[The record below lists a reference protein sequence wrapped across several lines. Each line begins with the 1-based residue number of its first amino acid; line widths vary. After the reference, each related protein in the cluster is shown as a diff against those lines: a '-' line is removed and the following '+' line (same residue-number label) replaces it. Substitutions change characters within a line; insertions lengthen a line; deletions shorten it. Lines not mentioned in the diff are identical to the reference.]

1 MVSKKQLLGLYLI
14 FLTGLVGDSLAQQ
27 PNPVRRTGDPRV
39 FVSDNY
45 CHAAPTYGQTY
56 DSLWA
61 LITRRD
67 SVFSAQVQQRF
78 SKRSRSV
85 AADLGI
91 VELLD
96 RFVGLEQVAT
106 RDSSATNRL
115 NLMVLRQQIQ
125 ERISV
130 GTLELSGVL
139 IELECEQDRTIE
151 LKNYLDAQAGTRT
164 NRRTIV
170 SIVAGALTAV
180 VSGVLT
186 LVRADDR
193 LTQGL
198 AIGGSAFSSYWG
210 FRALKGEA
218 RHPFSHRRNHLRDI
232 VENPTVSRV
241 YPPVVWH
248 YISRELEGLPT
259 VREVVVERWQELDLL
274 GGVTPVQR
282 RKRFEMVFGNGGT
295 YEADD
300 ANVRISLIDLL
311 ESEVGLMNQEMKQL
325 QQELLLPNQ
334 DGR

>member
-1 MVSKKQLLGLYLI
+1 MKHWVWFLVLLTLI
-14 FLTGLVGDSLAQQ
+14 SETGLAQQ
-27 PNPVRRTGDPRV
+27 PNRTRHTDDPRV

-45 CHAAPTYGQTY
+45 CHATPAYGQAY

-61 LITRRD
+61 VITRRD
-67 SVFSAQVQQRF
+67 TVFSKAVQGRF

-91 VELLD
+91 IELLD
-96 RFVGLEQVAT
+96 RFAALEQTAT
-106 RDSSATNRL
+106 RDPTLTNRL
-115 NLMVLRQQIQ
+115 NLMTLRQQIQ

-139 IELECEQDRTIE
+139 IELECEQDRAIE
-151 LKNYLDAQAGTRT
+151 LKNYLDTETGTRT

-170 SIVAGALTAV
+170 SIVSGALTAV

-186 LVRADDR
+186 LAQADDR
-193 LTQGL
+193 ITQGL

-218 RHPFSHRRNHLRDI
+218 FQSFSHRRNHLRDI
-232 VENPTVSRV
+232 VENPSVSQV

-248 YISRELEGLPT
+248 FISRELEGLPT

-274 GGVTPVQR
+274 GGVSAVQR
-282 RKRFEMVFGNGGT
+282 RKRYELVFGNGGK
-295 YEADD
+295 YDVDD

-325 QQELLLPNQ
+325 QQELLLPNKQ
-334 DGR
+334 DR